1 MKIYL
6 GTDHAGFE
14 LKEKIKSFL
23 LEKSFDIEDC
33 GAFTFDKNDDY
44 PDFISKAAIKVSQNS
59 SSFGIVFGKSGAGE
73 CITANK
79 IKGIRAILGFSVENV
94 KLAREHNDANVLCLG
109 AWVNP
114 VEVNL
119 DIVRAWFATPFG
131 EGRHVR
137 RVEKMSGHS
146 REKIVFTNGIF
157 DILHKGHIELFK
169 FAKSL
174 GGRLVVG
181 INFDRATKLLKGKN
195 RPINSAPER
204 KATLENIQYIDQVV
218 IFDDTKTVD
227 IISDIKPHIVV
238 KGGEWTA
245 EEVRTRD
252 RIPKNIE
259 VKVCPLV
266 MQASGIKYSSTNVIE
281 KIKSR

>member
-94 KLAREHNDANVLCLG
+94 KLAREHNDANVLSFG
-109 AWVNP
+109 SAFVDE
-114 VEVNL
+114 EVTKNL
-119 DIVRAWFATPFG
+119 LTIFLET
-131 EGRHVR
+131 
-137 RVEKMSGHS
+137 K
-146 REKIVFTNGIF
+146 FTNEER
-157 DILHKGHIELFK
+157 HISRNNKITE
-169 FAKSL
+169 
-174 GGRLVVG
+174 
-181 INFDRATKLLKGKN
+181 I
-195 RPINSAPER
+195 
-204 KATLENIQYIDQVV
+204 ENLW
-218 IFDDTKTVD
+218 
-227 IISDIKPHIVV
+227 H
-238 KGGEWTA
+238 
-245 EEVRTRD
+245 
-252 RIPKNIE
+252 
-259 VKVCPLV
+259 
-266 MQASGIKYSSTNVIE
+266 
-281 KIKSR
+281 